1 MGPLVLCGVC
11 IQETDLPFLLEIGVK
26 DSKKLSTK
34 RRRALADLIINN
46 CHSYKIIIVSP
57 DEIDQR
63 EVKKITLNEL
73 EEKKMAEIINI
84 LKPSS
89 IYIDA
94 VDVNEA
100 RFRKSILKLI
110 DYIPEEIISKHKADD
125 IFPIVSAASIIAK
138 DKRDS
143 IIEEIKEKFGDFGSG
158 YPSDRKTISF
168 LRNWMKEKKNVPP
181 FARKSWETTK
191 KIFNEEVIN
200 RKISDFF

>member
-1 MGPLVLCGVC
+1 
-11 IQETDLPFLLEIGVK
+11 
-26 DSKKLSTK
+26 
-34 RRRALADLIINN
+34 
-46 CHSYKIIIVSP
+46 
-57 DEIDQR
+57 
-63 EVKKITLNEL
+63 
-73 EEKKMAEIINI
+73 MAEIINT

-143 IIEEIKEKFGDFGSG
+143 IIEEIKEKIGDFGSG
-158 YPSDRKTISF
+158 YPSDRKTIKF